1 MEGGLTAGAT
11 GDQSG
16 GAGGARPSR
25 LPVGALLAAL
35 LLGALLLG
43 APAVA
48 QGLSA
53 RNVLI
58 LIFVYA
64 ALAQAWNIVGGLAGQ
79 VSFGHAVFFAVGAY
93 TSAALLVKQGLT
105 PWVGML
111 LGAVLA
117 VLVALAI
124 GYPVFR
130 LGGHYF
136 AIATIA
142 IGEIA
147 QTLLINADAVGG
159 ASGLTL
165 PLVRGADGQPVD
177 SWYYLQFNENRLPYY
192 YIALALLVVVTAAV
206 IVLDRTKPGYYLRAI
221 KNDQEAARSLGIDVT
236 RYKLVALAISAAF
249 TALAGS
255 FYAQYLLY
263 IDPESTAALSLSILI
278 ALVAILGGAGS
289 VWGPAAGAFL
299 LIPLSEFTR
308 SRLGGGGRA
317 VDLVIYGA
325 LIVLISMFQPAG
337 LAGIVARL
345 RRRPVTGEVALPTVH
360 EEAAAESRPVL

>member
-1 MEGGLTAGAT
+1 MTATVANTSPSSAPAT
-11 GDQSG
+11 
-16 GAGGARPSR
+16 PSPAVPPR
-25 LPVGALLAAL
+25 V
-35 LLGALLLG
+35 LLGAVLLGVVLLG
-43 APAVA
+43 APAVVRG
-48 QGLSA
+48 QSA

-93 TSAALLVKQGLT
+93 TSAALLVKQGLS
-105 PWVGML
+105 PWVGAPI
-111 LGAVLA
+111 GAVLA
-117 VLVALAI
+117 AVVALVI

-142 IGEIA
+142 IGEIT
-147 QTLLINADAVGG
+147 QTLLINADALGG

-165 PLVRGADGQPVD
+165 PLVRGAKGQPVD

-192 YIALALLVVVTAAV
+192 YIALVLLALVTGAV
-206 IVLDRTKPGYYLRAI
+206 IALDRTKPGYYLRAI
-221 KNDQEAARSLGIDVT
+221 KNDQEAARSLGIHVT
-236 RYKLVALAISAAF
+236 RYKLVAFTISAAF
-249 TALAGS
+249 SALAGS

-345 RRRPVTGEVALPTVH
+345 RRRPVTGETALPTVH